1 MPICPA
7 GHLFTIEKMI
17 LKEDE
22 YLIPEMI
29 LKTRCEHCEQCTMK
43 TQCTKAKNGRG
54 MEINLTYE
62 AQKSK
67 VRKLLDSDEGKQIM
81 SNRSSQSEGGLRNP
95 KRRL

>member
-29 LKTRCEHCEQCTMK
+29 LKTRCEHLEQCTMK
-43 TQCTKAKNGRG
+43 TQCTKVKNGRG
-54 MEINLTYE
+54 MEINLIYE
-62 AQKSK
+62 TQKK
-67 VRKLLDSDEGKQIM
+67 
-81 SNRSSQSEGGLRNP
+81 
-95 KRRL
+95 